1 MIIENMRFV
10 QREDGLTEIKFRCSR
25 CGEWIDEPAM
35 LTNMTSL
42 LTTKFWCR
50 SCRDAKL
57 AEERTAREERIK
69 NMTLWEK
76 VVEFW
81 K

>member
-1 MIIENMRFV
+1 MIIENMRFI

-35 LTNMTSL
+35 LTNMASL

-50 SCRDAKL
+50 ECFDAKQAEVRG
-57 AEERTAREERIK
+57 AEEARRN
-69 NMTLWEK
+69 NMTLWQK
-76 VVEFW
+76 FVEFW